1 MKRVAAALLLILL
14 ITGIAIARKRKPS
27 ASSKTQFDYYLL
39 SLSWAP
45 DYCAGHPSDKS
56 SECKIGKQTAFVLHG
71 LWPQADSG
79 PPPMSCRNAP
89 PVSSATTRKMAQF
102 FPSPTLIAHEW
113 QKHGTCSGLSA
124 DEYFD
129 KVTQAYTAVKVP
141 DQYKNLASDQKFSV
155 DQIESDFAQAN
166 GAPKE
171 AFRIS
176 CHAGELVNLETCLTK
191 DLHYQACSR
200 SVSECPS
207 KQVLMRAV
215 R

>member
-1 MKRVAAALLLILL
+1 MKRVTGALLLILL
-14 ITGIAIARKRKPS
+14 ITGMATAKKRKPV

-45 DYCAGHPSDKS
+45 DYCAGHPSDRS
-56 SECKIGKQTAFVLHG
+56 SECRAGKHTAFVLHG
-71 LWPQADSG
+71 LWPQANSG
-79 PPPMSCRNAP
+79 PPPMACRNAS

-129 KVTQAYTAVKVP
+129 KVTQAFTAVKVP
-141 DQYKNLASDQKFSV
+141 DEFKNLGDDQKFPV
-155 DQIESDFAQAN
+155 EQIESNFAQAN

-176 CHAGELVNLETCLTK
+176 CHAGEVVSVEACLTK
-191 DLHYQACSR
+191 DLQYQPCSQ
-200 SVSECPS
+200 SVSECQS
-207 KQVLMRAV
+207 KQVLMRAI